1 VLLASPWA
9 DPAQARG
16 FQRELY
22 AGSGVALRLDPTSAV
37 SALVGATYH
46 PQYLWL
52 DRAGRTVSPPLPSLA
67 AARAVAPRR

>member
-1 VLLASPWA
+1 VLLASPWS
-9 DPAQARG
+9 DPGQARD

-22 AGSGVALRLDPTSAV
+22 AGSGIALRLDPTGAV

-52 DRAGRTVSPPLPSLA
+52 DRSGRTVSPPLPSLA
-67 AARAVAPRR
+67 AARAAVPRR